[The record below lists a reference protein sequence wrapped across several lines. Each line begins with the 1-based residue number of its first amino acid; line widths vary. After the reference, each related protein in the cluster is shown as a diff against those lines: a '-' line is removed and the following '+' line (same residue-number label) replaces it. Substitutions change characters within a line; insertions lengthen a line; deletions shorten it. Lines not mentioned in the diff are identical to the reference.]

1 MGVIVGAATDLGLR
15 RADNE
20 DSLGYWIP
28 EEDVERERG
37 ILLVVADGMGGSLAG
52 EVASQLAV
60 ETVLTRYRNGPGD
73 GVEERL
79 ARCVH
84 EANRIVHARSL
95 ADPGLRGMGTTCTC
109 VAVRERETYFAHV
122 GDSRVYLLRDGA
134 IRQITRDHSLVA
146 QLVEA
151 HQITPEEARVDP
163 RRNVVTRSVGVA
175 ADVDVDAERMD
186 GELRD
191 GDTLIL
197 CTDGLHGLVEDAEI
211 AQLASGGDLDESC
224 RALIALARER
234 GGFDNISL
242 ILARYEGRGGGGK
255 PVTWT
260 GPERKWDSGDA
271 PSGGPSSATKGSIA
285 ALHLFPSHG
294 APGRPVGR
302 VQALEDAGLEGDHH
316 ARPGSRRQVLLVE
329 HEVLDTL
336 DLKPGVIRE
345 QVTVR
350 GLRLDDLAPGTRLRA
365 GEAVFEVA
373 GPCKPCSLMDEIR
386 SGLQAELEGRRGR
399 FVRVVT
405 PGSFGVG
412 DPLTVEE

>member
-73 GVEERL
+73 RIDERL

-95 ADPGLRGMGTTCTC
+95 SDPALRGMGTTCTV

-122 GDSRVYLLRDGA
+122 GDSRVYLVRDSA
-134 IRQITRDHSLVA
+134 IRQVTRDHSLVA

-175 ADVDVDAERMD
+175 ADVEVDAERMD

-191 GDTLIL
+191 GDTLVL

-211 AQLASGGDLDESC
+211 ARIASGGDLDAAC
-224 RALIALARER
+224 KGLIALARER
-234 GGFDNISL
+234 GGYDNISL
-242 ILARYEGRGGGGK
+242 ILARYEGRGGGAK

-260 GPERKWDSGDA
+260 GPERNWDRDA
-271 PSGGPSSATKGSIA
+271 AQGGSPIMGAKPSVT

-294 APGRPVGR
+294 APGHAVGR
-302 VQALEDAGLEGDHH
+302 VQALENTGLEGDHH

-336 DLKPGVIRE
+336 GLSPGQIRE
-345 QVTVR
+345 QITVR
-350 GLRLDDLAPGTRLRA
+350 GLRLNELEVGTRLRA
-365 GEAVFEVA
+365 GEAVLEVA

-412 DPLTVEE
+412 DPLTVET